1 MARQALNRGTEAND
15 GTGDTLRT
23 AAKKIEDNFLE
34 IYLKLGDSDNLL
46 SNIDFTDEGLD
57 FLGTGSNKIS
67 LVNATPSGQKTVTIP
82 NYTGEVVV
90 DSASQTL
97 LNKTIT
103 SPTIVTPKFA
113 DSDDATNT
121 FDLVVTGTISKD
133 TNINIPALSDS
144 DTFIFAD
151 ETQTLTNKTLTSPTV
166 YRPIIQ
172 GDILDS
178 SSNELIKFTS
188 NASAITYVEIQNQA
202 TSSPVAETIVKGA
215 GATNTNLNLQGNGS
229 GGVNIGSRLVL
240 ETQQLNAAGTIDADK
255 PITMISIAGTASHT
269 LESGITSQYGEVKKI
284 INHGAGTQTI
294 NQSSSNLAGY
304 SNFTMAQN
312 AAVELV
318 WLTSQWFVVSTQ
330 GTVTLNA

>member
-46 SNIDFTDEGLD
+46 SNIDFTDKGLD

-97 LNKTIT
+97 LNKTII
-103 SPTIVTPKFA
+103 SPTIVTPKFG
-113 DSDDATNT
+113 DSSDAVNT
-121 FDLVVTGTISKD
+121 FDLVASGTISKD
-133 TNINIPALSDS
+133 ININIPALADS
-144 DTFIFAD
+144 DTFIFAN
-151 ETQTLTNKTLTSPTV
+151 ETQTLTNKTITSPTV

-172 GDILDS
+172 GEILDS
-178 SSNELIKFTS
+178 ASNELIKFTS
-188 NASAITYVEIQNQA
+188 NASAITYVEIQNQPTA
-202 TSSPVAETIVKGA
+202 SPVAETIVKGA
-215 GATNTNLNLQGNGS
+215 GATNTNLNLQGNGA
-229 GGVNIGSRLVL
+229 GGVSIGSRLVL

-255 PITMISIAGTASHT
+255 PITMLSVSTTASHT
-269 LESGITSQYGEVKKI
+269 LESGITGQYGEVKKI
-284 INHGAGTQTI
+284 INHGAGVQTI
-294 NQSSSNLAGY
+294 NESSNNLAGY

-318 WLTSQWFVVSTQ
+318 WLTSQWYVVSTQ